1 MSLTHRERLGV
12 FSGVASIVC
21 GLVSLGAFGVMSA
34 FVHDEGDWMI
44 MILSVILAV
53 GAPVL
58 GALLGIVALVP
69 RRSRIVGA
77 TGLLLSPAIGA
88 VLGAMRFGLFAN

>member
-1 MSLTHRERLGV
+1 MPLTHRERLGV
-12 FSGVASIVC
+12 FSGAASIAC
-21 GLVSLGAFGVMSA
+21 GFMSRVAFGVMSA
-34 FVHDEGDWMI
+34 FVQDEGDWMI
-44 MILSVILAV
+44 MILSVILAI

-58 GALLGIVALVP
+58 GALRGIIALVP

-77 TGLLLSPAIGA
+77 AGLLLSLAIGA